1 MGPIEKDPYRRL
13 VSSLFSLIVMGCII
27 SYSLLFS
34 CTVLHNCLGQGILGY
49 VLYVVMDPYS
59 LLLLSMGPELKRL
72 VVATGPIIRVQY

>member
-13 VSSLFSLIVMGCII
+13 VSSLFSLILYQKGHEAE
-27 SYSLLFS
+27 SFL
-34 CTVLHNCLGQGILGY
+34 LGY